1 MSEASPPARPATVA
15 TSGPASVS
23 ASHWS
28 ALRWYSV
35 SRVVLAAL
43 LLAASWGWHG
53 RVLIEISD
61 PGRFRSVAFVYLVL
75 GIGYLATIRWGKPQ
89 FRPLRDLQLLTDLI
103 AIVLLMSVA
112 GGIRGGLGVLV
123 VASVA
128 AAAVI
133 SNARTSALYAAAG
146 TLALLAETG
155 VRSLWAGTVD
165 PSESLL
171 AGIFGLACFL
181 IAIAVNSLASRLSQQ
196 EALAHRRGEDL
207 RNQLAVTHR
216 VIAELE
222 IGVVVVSS
230 QGRVRTMNRAAQQMV
245 GLPGHPL
252 ERIQGGGPPTL
263 DRVLG
268 PAWRG
273 LQALYLN
280 WREQSGATP
289 YVGEFTPFAGGS
301 GGESSPKLRLR
312 FMRAR
317 DADDSD
323 AVLLIEDMRELELR
337 AQQLKLASM
346 GRLSASIAHEIRN
359 PLAAIRHANGLLAE
373 GLAEPPLRRLASIIE
388 DNTVRIDRTIEDVLS
403 LSRRDRSVDESL
415 DMARFLPGFAAEF
428 TRQAGIDPQRVAVSV
443 ESARPLMFDSS
454 HLRRVLANLVG
465 NALRY
470 ASQAPGAVSI
480 EWSEKP
486 GDRLELRIADDGP
499 GMSEEALRHAF
510 EPFFTTEGRGTGL
523 GLYLARELCGANGAG
538 IRYER
543 GGSGRYGGGFVIEP
557 KPPGSDAGR

>member
-1 MSEASPPARPATVA
+1 MSEAARPAT
-15 TSGPASVS
+15 PAPAALPAVS
-23 ASHWS
+23 ASHWT

-43 LLAASWGWHG
+43 LLVASWGYNG
-53 RVLIEISD
+53 RVLIEITD

-89 FRPLRDLQLLTDLI
+89 FRPLRDLQLLTDLV

-171 AGIFGLACFL
+171 AGIFGAACFL
-181 IAIAVNSLASRLSQQ
+181 IAIAVNSLAGRLSQQ

-216 VIAELE
+216 VIAELD
-222 IGVVVVSS
+222 IGVMVVSA
-230 QGRVRTMNRAAQQMV
+230 QGKVRTMNRAAQQMI
-245 GLPGHPL
+245 GLPGHPF
-252 ERIQGGGPPTL
+252 ERTPGGGSPTL

-268 PAWRG
+268 PAWGG

-280 WREQSGATP
+280 WREQSAAAP
-289 YVGEFTPFAGGS
+289 HVGEFSPRAGHLA
-301 GGESSPKLRLR
+301 EPVPKLRLR

-317 DADDSD
+317 ESDDSD
-323 AVLLIEDMRELELR
+323 AVVLVEDMHELELR

-373 GLAEPPLRRLASIIE
+373 GLGEPSLRRLASIIE

-403 LSRRDRSVDESL
+403 ISRRDRSIDESI
-415 DMARFLPGFAAEF
+415 DMPRFLPAFAAEF
-428 TRQAGIDPQRVAVSV
+428 TRQVGVDPGRVAVSV
-443 ESARPLMFDSS
+443 RTTRTLAFDSN

-470 ASQAPGAVSI
+470 ASQATGAVSI
-480 EWSEKP
+480 EWAEGP

-523 GLYLARELCGANGAG
+523 GLYLARELCGANGAA

-543 GGSGRYGGGFVIEP
+543 GGSGRYGGGFVIES
-557 KPPGSDAGR
+557 KPAGSDAKP